1 MMHQQA
7 AYVPPPPIPVTSFP
21 QTSLVHQQP
30 PQQPQQPQQ
39 PQPTPAPP
47 LKTPYGI
54 EPQDVPWLADL
65 IARQAVRLFDSRLL
79 QDLTP
84 GVAIGHHYALHTAQA
99 QIQVYSPGAPPTTTT
114 CLAALKQYHRPAD
127 MIMELHQL
135 LTTPA
140 SPYTNPLLGVVQLG
154 DQNLTCLMVPFHP
167 LGNLRQYIADHR
179 AKLSALQQM
188 QIIHDIAS
196 GLEFLHQ
203 RGIHHMNLHT
213 ANVLVSMDGMAILTD
228 FGRPNVRAEVGQP
241 PKPTVELERVRSL
254 ATVFMAPEVLASGAY
269 SSLSEVYALGMVMFE
284 LLTGH
289 VAFERELGNP
299 GLSTR
304 IMFGRQDAIP
314 PNITSS
320 PGPAYEALILN
331 CWKLK
336 PRERPHLSELK
347 HQLEQLMAEC
357 RRKNE
362 LARLEQQQ
370 QQQILEHN
378 TNNTNNTPL
387 SPTANAPPALYTPN
401 FITTTQVIVTDSV
414 RSGSVSTLNSSPQD
428 GLLSTGS
435 GGSANGENTSSSTK
449 KPVEAWTIGQATAP
463 TVTQQRDALPVTS
476 RALEISS
483 GQLKNKSMSGTEHL
497 FTATMS
503 STNVPPVLAVPVVQT
518 SMTSQTQ
525 SSAVAVTGTSTVDQ
539 GSNKGNIPS
548 SPTPSGSSSTSSVA
562 FSTSA
567 WPLPPVRASSSSQ
580 GTTTNGPPVSH
591 STVSE
596 TKPSPIHIPARS
608 TSYAPATSTPRN
620 NSLPKPVV
628 SPDSLL
634 SPDSLFNPGRNT
646 MIIADA
652 IEKQQKEEPMPTH
665 FNWRKM
671 PRIPGEMSQ
680 SVASS
685 VQIVGNGNGREVHHG
700 TTSKTVAAQN
710 GNQDQQQRRENIK
723 SYVATIEQA
732 DPDYHHPVPVPQ
744 RHQQPTENVN
754 MSANSSTSSM
764 ANNGRS
770 TRESFLVIPAFP
782 EPPSTLH
789 NRRISNI
796 DVRYRSN
803 ARQNMPRLQE
813 DRGHNSFSSDD
824 SLPNGRPTSR
834 VVPAAMPQEALSGAP
849 ATGGLT
855 TRGAYTPITSSEDVP
870 AATQSTDIYS
880 AARNGDLEEL
890 QHFLHNTLHRSLSD
904 GSSNSNGGN
913 NRVHPSSRR
922 SQASVADILDEYEPI
937 ERLPVLCCAAVAR
950 KNKYQALNM
959 VLKAGA
965 NVEGREQ
972 RAGNTPLHLV
982 CETADPPIMSVAQ
995 IRHRKDED
1003 GNSMRVESVIDL
1015 LEDPKMSQLSILD
1028 LNEANGEDQEEDNI
1042 NDDDTEEGQ
1051 EEALKRVDELDEQEQ
1066 QALNRV
1072 KEDSDS
1078 IFSLRTNEDG
1088 QGIND
1093 SSFIRQR
1100 ASTIS
1105 GINGSYYRMK
1115 NQILLKGGLEDQIR
1129 LLVLAG
1135 SPLDTPNSRGETPLL
1150 MLLRYHDYVSAL
1162 ATLLRLGADPTTMAP
1177 FGPGLNPTEI
1187 QLDPKSV
1194 LSPFA
1199 QKKLGKKLFSS
1210 RQNPLLVQ
1218 QQLQQ
1223 QSGEDPNHI
1232 LVMHGSALAHAA
1244 YYLRVECVKY
1254 LLEHEVECS
1263 DPILVEQAIIAC
1275 QHSVAAQVNPSLVEL
1290 QDKIVLLLERNWRG
1304 EEGRRRR
1311 YRVAERVLNRK
1322 KKPIRSNPLLVAL
1335 AVSVDECPTPPLD
1348 TGTSS
1353 LAKEMAPRLKISTGR
1368 LSGYA
1373 SGKISASLGAIPTTH
1388 LYATDGPTGQEIQLI
1403 SHHGFQGAT
1412 SPTSPL
1418 SPSSGLMD
1426 RFQQQYWSGDE
1437 LERGEHPGETGR
1449 KNAGV
1454 GIGVGRPGEKRK
1466 DLFRKVRNIR
1476 RR

>member
-1 MMHQQA
+1 
-7 AYVPPPPIPVTSFP
+7 
-21 QTSLVHQQP
+21 
-30 PQQPQQPQQ
+30 
-39 PQPTPAPP
+39 
-47 LKTPYGI
+47 
-54 EPQDVPWLADL
+54 
-65 IARQAVRLFDSRLL
+65 
-79 QDLTP
+79 
-84 GVAIGHHYALHTAQA
+84 
-99 QIQVYSPGAPPTTTT
+99 
-114 CLAALKQYHRPAD
+114 
-127 MIMELHQL
+127 
-135 LTTPA
+135 
-140 SPYTNPLLGVVQLG
+140 
-154 DQNLTCLMVPFHP
+154 MVPFHP

-179 AKLSALQQM
+179 ANLSALQQM

-203 RGIHHMNLHT
+203 RGIHHLNLHT

-228 FGRPNVRAEVGQP
+228 FGRPNTRAEVGQP

-254 ATVFMAPEVLASGAY
+254 ATVFMAPEVLASGSY
-269 SSLSEVYALGMVMFE
+269 SSLSEVYALGMIMFE

-289 VAFERELGNP
+289 VAFDRELGNP

-362 LARLEQQQ
+362 LARQEQQRQ
-370 QQQILEHN
+370 QQQIQAHN
-378 TNNTNNTPL
+378 TNNVNNTSL
-387 SPTANAPPALYTPN
+387 SPTTNAPPALYTPN
-401 FITTTQVIVTDSV
+401 FITTTQVIITESV
-414 RSGSVSTLNSSPQD
+414 RSGSVPSLNSSQQD
-428 GLLSTGS
+428 GSLSTGS
-435 GGSANGENTSSSTK
+435 GGSAKGENTLSSTK

-463 TVTQQRDALPVTS
+463 TITQQRDALPVTS

-483 GQLKNKSMSGTEHL
+483 GQLKNKTMSGTEHL
-497 FTATMS
+497 YTATMS
-503 STNVPPVLAVPVVQT
+503 STNVAPAPAVPVVHT
-518 SMTSQTQ
+518 STTSQTQ
-525 SSAVAVTGTSTVDQ
+525 SSAVTVTETSTVDQ

-548 SPTPSGSSSTSSVA
+548 SPTPSGSSSTSSAA
-562 FSTSA
+562 FSAPA
-567 WPLPPVRASSSSQ
+567 WPMPPVRASSASQ
-580 GTTTNGPPVSH
+580 ETTTKGLPASYP
-591 STVSE
+591 TVSE
-596 TKPSPIHIPARS
+596 TKPNPIQIPARS
-608 TSYAPATSTPRN
+608 TSYAPAKATPRDN
-620 NSLPKPVV
+620 ASPKPVV
-628 SPDSLL
+628 SPDSSL

-646 MIIADA
+646 MILADI
-652 IEKQQKEEPMPTH
+652 IEQQQKEEPMPTH
-665 FNWRKM
+665 FDWRKM
-671 PRIPGEMSQ
+671 PRIPGEIPQ

-685 VQIVGNGNGREVHHG
+685 VQIVGNENGRGAHHG
-700 TTSKTVAAQN
+700 ATSRTVSTQN

-732 DPDYHHPVPVPQ
+732 DPDYHHLVPVPQ
-744 RHQQPTENVN
+744 RHQQPTENIN
-754 MSANSSTSSM
+754 MSASSSSSSM
-764 ANNGRS
+764 VNNARS
-770 TRESFLVIPAFP
+770 TRESLLVIPAFP

-803 ARQNMPRLQE
+803 SRQNMPRLQE
-813 DRGHNSFSSDD
+813 DRGYNSFSSDD
-824 SLPNGRPTSR
+824 SIPNGRPASR
-834 VVPAAMPQEALSGAP
+834 AVPAAMPQEALSGAS

-890 QHFLHNTLHRSLSD
+890 QHFLQNTLHRSLSD

-913 NRVHPSSRR
+913 NRAHPTSRR

-995 IRHRKDED
+995 IRHRQDED
-1003 GNSMRVESVIDL
+1003 GNSMRMENVINL

-1028 LNEANGEDQEEDNI
+1028 LNEANGEDQEEDNV

-1066 QALNRV
+1066 LALNRV

-1078 IFSLRTNEDG
+1078 IFSVRTNEDG
-1088 QGIND
+1088 QGING
-1093 SSFIRQR
+1093 SSFIHQR
-1100 ASTIS
+1100 ASTMN
-1105 GINGSYYRMK
+1105 GINGSYYQMK

-1162 ATLLRLGADPTTMAP
+1162 ATLLRLGADPTIMAP

-1244 YYLRVECVKY
+1244 YYLRVECVTY
-1254 LLEHEVECS
+1254 MLEHEIECS
-1263 DPILVEQAIIAC
+1263 DPMLVEQAIIAC

-1290 QDKIVLLLERNWRG
+1290 QNKIVSLLERNWRG
-1304 EEGRRRR
+1304 DEGKRRR

-1335 AVSVDECPTPPLD
+1335 AVSVEETPSPPPD
-1348 TGTSS
+1348 TGISS
-1353 LAKEMAPRLKISTGR
+1353 LAKEMAPQLKISTGR
-1368 LSGYA
+1368 MSGYG

-1412 SPTSPL
+1412 SPTSPMF
-1418 SPSSGLMD
+1418 PGSGPMD
-1426 RFQQQYWSGDE
+1426 RFQQQYWPGDE

-1454 GIGVGRPGEKRK
+1454 GVGVGRLGEKKK
-1466 DLFRKVRNIR
+1466 DLFRTVRNIR